1 VKTKSRCP
9 GFLKRIEAMGGH
21 PVPPGLFLPEET
33 SGEYTNDV
41 IFEKFTAISPS
52 VQSIKGGGAIMTTR
66 VWGFNPHGT
75 DLTPCEYLTLVMC

>member
-1 VKTKSRCP
+1 
-9 GFLKRIEAMGGH
+9 MGGH

-52 VQSIKGGGAIMTTR
+52 VQSIKGGGGDNDNEGLGLQPTR
-66 VWGFNPHGT
+66 NGL
-75 DLTPCEYLTLVMC
+75 DSM